1 MMNTLV
7 TLKQELTR
15 KLEGKEE
22 NLFTLKQKIILENL
36 YGVDV
41 KDWAVMVG
49 ELRLWFSLII
59 ETDEKYMDIYTKP
72 LLPNLSF
79 KIRQGDSLIQEIV
92 GININCK
99 IKIYEETFWRRKNQ
113 KRAR

>member
-1 MMNTLV
+1 
-7 TLKQELTR
+7 LKT
-15 KLEGKEE
+15 KKKP
-22 NLFTLKQKIILENL
+22 FALKHRIILENL

-49 ELRLWFSLII
+49 ELRLWLSLII

-79 KIRQGDSLIQEIV
+79 KIRQGDSLVEEVGGIFINLRGNALKTIPNSIKQKISEIIDKK
-92 GININCK
+92 INSSQATEVLI
-99 IKIYEETFWRRKNQ
+99 
-113 KRAR
+113 

>member
-1 MMNTLV
+1 MLE
-7 TLKQELTR
+7 LHQEIS
-15 KLEGKEE
+15 KGLENKEE
-22 NLFTLKQKIILENL
+22 NIFALKQKIILENL

-49 ELRLWFSLII
+49 ELRLWLSLII

-79 KIRQGDSLIQEIV
+79 KIRQGDSLIQEIAD
-92 GININCK
+92 IQDKSQN
-99 IKIYEETFWRRKNQ
+99 
-113 KRAR
+113 